1 MPGKKWIAQVVA
13 STLSRTC
20 SYFEE
25 EFGIAVDD
33 VSKDRG
39 NVETLE
45 IHGLTAIVGLGG
57 VVSLLVAYSFEHGL
71 VDALYERMTDGL
83 DVQPDEKEMYR
94 RSVAADVVNTVI
106 GNCTADLPQPDHAI
120 SLTPPI
126 ILDSVKHIHRM
137 KNAVFISRSLKTK
150 FGCVDIN
157 LVGPSELFDS
167 SLNYLK

>member
-1 MPGKKWIAQVVA
+1 MPGRKWIAQVVA
-13 STLSRTC
+13 AALSRTC

-25 EFGIAVDD
+25 EFGITVDE

-39 NVETLE
+39 SVEMLE
-45 IHGLTAIVGLGG
+45 IHGLTAIIGLGG
-57 VVSLLVAYSFEHGL
+57 VVSLLVAYSFEQGL

-83 DVQPDEKEMYR
+83 DVPPDEKEMYR
-94 RSVAADVVNTVI
+94 RTVAADVVNTVI
-106 GNCTADLPQPDHAI
+106 GNCTADLQQDSVI

-137 KNAVFISRSLKTK
+137 KNAVFISRSLKTQ